1 MSKLEPDQSLV
12 KGLPA
17 GRKANIAAYVLN
29 NGEVTVAELA
39 EFVNVSTDTIRR
51 DLDDLNTEGFIIR
64 THGGAISPRLVPKLD
79 SNLDIRLGIEV
90 SRKEAIGRAA
100 SSIIKDNTVL
110 IMNSGTTVLAV
121 AKALN
126 NHVGLTIATN
136 NLHVAKEIKPE
147 SVRALHIFGGTVLH
161 SSQATLGPISLTST
175 VGEIL
180 DFQCDLALIAIGG
193 VDHEYGYSVSNLGEA
208 SMFKQMMSR
217 ASKVAILADE
227 SKAGLKLFAKLG
239 DLSQSDYFITD
250 SEPKN
255 ELRLALEKAGV
266 EIILPPNS

>member
-1 MSKLEPDQSLV
+1 MNKTESDSSPV
-12 KGLPA
+12 RGLPA
-17 GRKANIAAYVLN
+17 GRKANIAAYVLA

-39 EFVNVSTDTIRR
+39 EYVNVSTDTIRR
-51 DLDDLNTEGFIIR
+51 DLDDLNLEGILIR
-64 THGGAISPRLVPKLD
+64 THGGAISPKLVPRLD

-90 SRKEAIGRAA
+90 ARKEAIGQAA
-100 SSIIKDNTVL
+100 SSLIKDNSVV

-121 AKALN
+121 ARALS

-161 SSQATLGPISLTST
+161 SSQATIGPVSLFSNT
-175 VGEIL
+175 GESL
-180 DFQCDLALIAIGG
+180 DFRCDLALIAIGG
-193 VDHEYGYSVSNLGEA
+193 IEQEYGYSVSNLSEA

-227 SKAGLKLFAKLG
+227 TKVGLKLFAKLG
-239 DLSQSDYFITD
+239 QLDEADYFVTD
-250 SEPKN
+250 SEPSKS
-255 ELRLALEKAGV
+255 LRTALDKAKV
-266 EIILPPNS
+266 EIILPQNN